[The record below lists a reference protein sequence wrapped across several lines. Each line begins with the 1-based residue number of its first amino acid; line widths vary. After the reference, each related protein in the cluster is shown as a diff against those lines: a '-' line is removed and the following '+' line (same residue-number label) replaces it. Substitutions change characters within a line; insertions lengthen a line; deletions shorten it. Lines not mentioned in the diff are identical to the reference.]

1 MDDALILHLHN
12 KIQSLEDNIALLH
25 RKSIITPCGHQ
36 GGLLCLKG
44 KECSEYSLFD
54 KMQFFNEHIHL
65 RINQTPLKMASKK
78 ELPLHGDMVLRVNI
92 YKQSWSRPC
101 PENRYTISTDLY
113 SRHDSMGQYDE
124 PMSEKLSEVL
134 WVKINDKISPTAASE
149 YHWVVPR

>member
-1 MDDALILHLHN
+1 MDDELVMYLRN
-12 KIQSLEDNIALLH
+12 KIESLQDNIALLH

-78 ELPLHGDMVLRVNI
+78 ELPLHGDYILRIDI
-92 YKQSWSRPC
+92 YKQSWVHSWSGEC
-101 PENRYTISTDLY
+101 KVSTDRY
-113 SRHDSMGQYDE
+113 GKHDSMGQHDE
-124 PMSEKLSEVL
+124 PMSDKLSEVL
-134 WVKINDKISPTAASE
+134 WVKINDKISPTASSE